1 MVHHGPPQA
10 AERSTESGEGASE
23 RSSWRKLH
31 LNRVLKITNI
41 ISLAKNALVCV
52 CMCARARVCTCT
64 WVVRKRMVQP
74 EMRKELDSENIMTF
88 VQESMPGSVG

>member
-52 CMCARARVCTCT
+52 YVCVGAC
-64 WVVRKRMVQP
+64 VYMYVGGQ
-74 EMRKELDSENIMTF
+74 KED
-88 VQESMPGSVG
+88 GAA

>member
-1 MVHHGPPQA
+1 MVHHGAPQA
-10 AERSTESGEGASE
+10 AERNPESGEGASE

-41 ISLAKNALVCV
+41 ISLAKNALVCMCV
-52 CMCARARVCTCT
+52 CVCVCVCVRTCS

-74 EMRKELDSENIMTF
+74 EIRKELDSENIKTF
-88 VQESMPGSVG
+88 I

>member
-10 AERSTESGEGASE
+10 AERSIESGEGASE

-52 CMCARARVCTCT
+52 CVCVCTCT

-74 EMRKELDSENIMTF
+74 ETRKELDSENIMTF
-88 VQESMPGSVG
+88 VQESHAMSVG